1 MIDYQHKYPN
11 FVRKSSDDSNSSKT
25 KQNRL
30 TAALIK
36 QFNNSSES
44 RNNTSAQKSN
54 KVKASTRQLINKFN
68 GNGNKG
74 FGSSTTTTMM
84 KNNNN
89 VNMSKNFSSTLGEN
103 RQTSEKSAISSNVQ
117 KMVSAFN
124 QSGFIHNNQ

>member
-1 MIDYQHKYPN
+1 MIN
-11 FVRKSSDDSNSSKT
+11 EIINSNIRINRKSSDDSNSSKT

-44 RNNTSAQKSN
+44 QNNTSAQKSN

-74 FGSSTTTTMM
+74 FGSSTTMM

-89 VNMSKNFSSTLGEN
+89 VNMSKNFSSTPGEN
-103 RQTSEKSAISSNVQ
+103 RQTSEKSAMSSNVQ

>member
-1 MIDYQHKYPN
+1 MISN
-11 FVRKSSDDSNSSKT
+11 IRIIRKSSDDSNSSKT

-44 RNNTSAQKSN
+44 QNNTSATKSN

-68 GNGNKG
+68 GSGNKG
-74 FGSSTTTTMM
+74 FGSSTMM

-89 VNMSKNFSSTLGEN
+89 VNMSKNFSSTPGEN
-103 RQTSEKSAISSNVQ
+103 RQTSEKSAMSSNVQ

>member
-1 MIDYQHKYPN
+1 MASLI
-11 FVRKSSDDSNSSKT
+11 RKSSDDSNSSKT

-74 FGSSTTTTMM
+74 FGSSTMT

>member
-1 MIDYQHKYPN
+1 M
-11 FVRKSSDDSNSSKT
+11 
-25 KQNRL
+25 

-44 RNNTSAQKSN
+44 QNNTSAQKSN

-74 FGSSTTTTMM
+74 FGSSTMM

-89 VNMSKNFSSTLGEN
+89 VNMSKNFSSTPGEN
-103 RQTSEKSAISSNVQ
+103 RQTSEKSAMSSNVQ